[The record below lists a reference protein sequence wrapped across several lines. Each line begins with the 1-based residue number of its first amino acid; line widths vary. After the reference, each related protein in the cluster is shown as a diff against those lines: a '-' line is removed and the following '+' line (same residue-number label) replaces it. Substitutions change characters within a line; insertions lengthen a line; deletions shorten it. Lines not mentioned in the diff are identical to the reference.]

1 MIFSRVSIT
10 NLFPSDLC
18 YQLWWNMTHKEMT
31 RHRDF
36 YDSNGMCRMCQVC
49 ERWMED
55 LEPFVPRLSG
65 RDSVWIRERRLLEH
79 RSLRVSHFPVWGY
92 VDFWERFKLKL
103 LLCSDGCY
111 NHFLQ
116 DPAEVIL
123 EPKVNMLLWS
133 SHLFCNLTNL
143 MSITNFLSIW
153 FVLYQPFLEDSFLE
167 YQPSEIDS
175 EDDYAYNTDSEE
187 DY

>member
-1 MIFSRVSIT
+1 M
-10 NLFPSDLC
+10 
-18 YQLWWNMTHKEMT
+18 NMTHKEMT

-36 YDSNGMCRMCQVC
+36 YDLDGMCRMCQVC

-65 RDSVWIRERRLLEH
+65 IDSVWIRERGLLEH
-79 RSLRVSHFPVWGY
+79 RSLQVSHFPVWGY
-92 VDFWERFKLKL
+92 VLKM

-123 EPKVNMLLWS
+123 EPKVNMLL
-133 SHLFCNLTNL
+133 
-143 MSITNFLSIW
+143 
-153 FVLYQPFLEDSFLE
+153 
-167 YQPSEIDS
+167 
-175 EDDYAYNTDSEE
+175 
-187 DY
+187 